1 MRNRSGVSMCVT
13 VVVFAAGSLVP
24 VPALAQT
31 SGGGGQTSTV
41 GVDTS
46 TTPRTPWGA
55 PDLQGIWD
63 FRTLTPLQRPGAFEG
78 KEVLTDAEAAEFEQ
92 RTVQNL
98 DADRRDGGARRDVE
112 RAYNDFWWDWGT
124 NLTGDKRT
132 SLIVDPPDGRLPP
145 VRPEVRAKDAARRRQ
160 RPVRALLVI
169 GSVAHGPEDL
179 GLSERCILGFNAG
192 PPMLPSAYNNNVQLF
207 QTPNYVVLLN
217 EMIHDA
223 RIVPLDGRPHLPQDI
238 RQWMGD
244 SRGRWD
250 GNTLVVDTRNFTHK
264 TGSFYTLV
272 GAMGSG
278 ETLHLVERFTR
289 LDADTLLYE
298 FTVDDLTTFTGP
310 FTAAIPMKKT
320 EAPIFEY
327 ACHEG
332 NYGMFNL
339 LAGARALEA
348 QEEP

>member
-1 MRNRSGVSMCVT
+1 MCVT
-13 VVVFAAGSLVP
+13 VVVFAAGSLAQ

-31 SGGGGQTSTV
+31 SGGGGQTSTAAA
-41 GVDTS
+41 DTS
-46 TTPRTPWGA
+46 TAPRTPWGA

-63 FRTLTPLQRPGAFEG
+63 RRTLTPLQRPGAFEG

-92 RTVQNL
+92 QTVQNL

-132 SLIVDPPDGRLPP
+132 SLIVDPPDGRIPP

-160 RPVRALLVI
+160 RPVRALIVI

-192 PPMLPSAYNNNVQLF
+192 PPMVPSAYNNNVQLF

-217 EMIHDA
+217 EMVHQSRVI
-223 RIVPLDGRPHLPQDI
+223 PLDGRPHLPDDI
-238 RQWMGD
+238 GQWLGD
-244 SRGRWD
+244 SRGRWEGD
-250 GNTLVVDTRNFTHK
+250 TLVVDTTNFTDK
-264 TGSFYTLV
+264 TASFYTLV
-272 GAMGSG
+272 GVMGSG

-320 EAPIFEY
+320 EGPIFEY